1 MKYIIKIT
9 LLGIL
14 AILFIDTVG
23 SITSNKLNFSY
34 SYLSPISFLIYTSI
48 AFWVTREINRKT
60 GITIAALLGLIDA
73 TIGWKISIALGANIE
88 NATIEI
94 TLMTW
99 TFTALFAAGI
109 AALFGLLGA
118 WLATKIGNNKNGQ
131 P

>member
-1 MKYIIKIT
+1 MKLIIKFVSI
-9 LLGIL
+9 GIL

-48 AFWVTREINRKT
+48 AFWVTRKINRKA

-73 TIGWKISIALGANIE
+73 TIGWKISMALGANIE

-99 TFTALFAAGI
+99 VFTALFATGI
-109 AALFGLLGA
+109 AALFGLIGA
-118 WLATKIGNNKNGQ
+118 WLATKIGNNKNDQ